1 MTFTYAKLSYPEKR
15 DYIIKLLI
23 SFKDRGNT
31 FGDLAERIKNDETY
45 PEEKIDYIE
54 QRFAHY
60 VDKTKD
66 DKIQAF
72 EKNMKKEK
80 PIEEATSDEELN
92 EILSRL

>member
-1 MTFTYAKLSYPEKR
+1 MGFTYTTLSYPQKR
-15 DYIIKLLI
+15 DYIVKLLI

-31 FGDLAERIKNDETY
+31 FTQLAEKIKNNTTY

-54 QRFAHY
+54 ERFAHY
-60 VDKTKD
+60 VDKTKG

-72 EKNMKKEK
+72 EDRLKEEK